1 MIGNKDISVSNAR
14 KILTSYNRHLKK
26 EGFGTTG
33 KGGKG
38 VYKMTANE
46 LGNLLKEFKVIGGKK
61 IKHKV
66 KVPKWEYDISVIPK
80 SRGQVKKTKPKPAP
94 KPTPK
99 PKPKPK
105 PAPKPK
111 KPKPPPK
118 NVKIKPKPKPKPKKK
133 KLEPPPYKPTKKD
146 LFNRKQLVKS
156 ISQAYD
162 LTAFIKGQ
170 KKKDKPEMFLNYGS
184 FEDLLFLAVLLNN
197 KNDCGVILPNT
208 FGDNTKF
215 RGFTKRVAI
224 INEGGKKSDA
234 NPKFAFDIPSGEKA
248 KKFQKEMA
256 EAIAEGIVRCK
267 KRGKVVAVGY
277 VLNQHMNML
286 LFNYHRNEVER
297 YEPHGSKTGF
307 GFKQTKKIDGNME
320 RFVKTYLNPE
330 LKKLGQ
336 PPMTYQNIVKSCPKP
351 AIGNERWRGLQSVFP
366 VGDKSNVGEKEIGAL
381 THNGK
386 ETKIKI
392 KVADPNGW
400 CVAFSAFY
408 LDQRLK
414 NLKAKSSEVKEKIMK
429 GINQSGNYMG
439 RRKNVINV
447 MRNLAELQAKELG
460 KMKEYQSLTEFQRVL
475 MMLNLDNDRTTDVAG
490 KILKLLEEVYGK
502 KEYMNEYKK
511 FNDRVKADLIKL
523 GGSDLKNFIAN
534 IKVLWFKMIEKHM
547 IQNLG
552 IKTN

>member
-1 MIGNKDISVSNAR
+1 MVMIGNKDISVSNAR

-94 KPTPK
+94 KPKPTPK

-105 PAPKPK
+105 
-111 KPKPPPK
+111 KPKPAP
-118 NVKIKPKPKPKPKKK
+118 KPKPKPKPKKK

-170 KKKDKPEMFLNYGS
+170 KKKDKPEMFLNYGT

-197 KNDCGVILPNT
+197 KNDCGIVLPT
-208 FGDNTKF
+208 TIGGGKKTYK
-215 RGFTKRVAI
+215 GFTKRVAI
-224 INEGGKKSDA
+224 LNQGGDKSSA
-234 NPKFAFDIPSGEKA
+234 NPKFAFDIPTGSNA

-256 EAIAEGIVRCK
+256 EKIAEGIVRCK

-277 VLNQHMNML
+277 ILKRHMNLL
-286 LFNYHRNEVER
+286 LFNYHRKEVER
-297 YEPHGSKTGF
+297 YEPHGGKTGF
-307 GFKQTKKIDGNME
+307 GFTQTAKIDGNME
-320 RFVKTYLNPE
+320 RFVKTYLNPA
-330 LKKLGQ
+330 LNKLGQ
-336 PPMTYQNIVKSCPKP
+336 PSYTYQTLTQSCPKP
-351 AIGNERWRGLQSVFP
+351 EIAGTPYRGLQAVFP
-366 VGDKSNVGEKEIGAL
+366 VGNKNNVAQKEIGAI

-414 NLKAKSSEVKEKIMK
+414 NLKAKSSEVKREIME
-429 GINQSGNYMG
+429 GIKKTSSMMYAK
-439 RRKNVINV
+439 RENVRNV

-460 KMKEYQSLTEFQRVL
+460 KMKEYQSLPEIQKVL
-475 MMLNLDNDRTTDVAG
+475 MMLELDKDNKSYSDTAT
-490 KILKLLEEVYGK
+490 KILNLLEKVYGK
-502 KEYMNEYKK
+502 KEYMNEYQK
-511 FNDRVKADLIKL
+511 FNDRVKADLVKL
-523 GGSDLKNFIAN
+523 GGKDTGSFIAN
-534 IKVLWFKMIEKHM
+534 LRLLWYNMVEKHM